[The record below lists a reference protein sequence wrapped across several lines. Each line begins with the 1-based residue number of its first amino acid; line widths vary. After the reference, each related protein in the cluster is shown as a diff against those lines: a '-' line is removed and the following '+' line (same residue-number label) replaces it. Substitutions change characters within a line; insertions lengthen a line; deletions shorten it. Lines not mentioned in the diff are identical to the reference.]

1 MFIRCAFFRGQVKP
15 GFEIAFNNYIRK
27 ELVPLWTRF
36 PGAQEVRVL
45 RQVESDVNDPHLE
58 MVLSVRYPSRES
70 IEIALAS
77 EVRLKSREVSKAL
90 IDMFDG
96 TVFHTIF
103 SADEYGLPTD

>member
-1 MFIRCAFFRGQVKP
+1 
-15 GFEIAFNNYIRK
+15 
-27 ELVPLWTRF
+27 
-36 PGAQEVRVL
+36 
-45 RQVESDVNDPHLE
+45 

-70 IEIALAS
+70 IDIALAS
-77 EVRLKSREVSKAL
+77 EVRLKSREVSVAL